1 MPRCPG
7 VNHRQA
13 LRALGK
19 AGFRVV
25 RESRHII
32 MTNGPTTVIIPRNDP
47 INAFTMGGII
57 LQAGLTVAEFRDLL

>member
-7 VNHRQA
+7 INHRQA
-13 LRALGK
+13 ICALGK
-19 AGFRVV
+19 VGFRVV

-57 LQAGLTVAEFRDLL
+57 IQAGLTVAEFRDLL

>member
-13 LRALGK
+13 IRALGK
-19 AGFRVV
+19 VGFRVV